1 MKRKNV
7 IKNILMIAALGIAI
21 MFFTNVI
28 FAANNAKVSV
38 ETANLRE
45 TADED
50 SRILVQLSL
59 NDEVE
64 VLQKSG
70 NWYQVKTKNGTTG
83 YLREDLV
90 KVSGEVEET
99 QNTSEDTNST
109 ERNTTQSNVVESNTA
124 ETNTSESSNTVE
136 SNTET
141 TENQGQETTDVST
154 ESGTRIVKEDTKL
167 KIVPA
172 INATDIVEVKQN
184 DEVTIIESLGDWIC
198 IESGA
203 TKGWIRSD
211 KLMTVEEKT
220 KQDEDA
226 KAAEEAAKQEEE
238 NKQQEQAQTTK
249 IMYVNSATVNV
260 RKEASKDSDVIE
272 KIKLNTEVSVLSEE
286 NGWSKVSVNGKE
298 GYVASNLLSKSKTQE
313 TTSRGSTT
321 TRREAEKNNKEETTT
336 TVASGKGSTVV
347 ETAKSYIGSRYV
359 YGASGPNSFDCSGF
373 TSYVFKLHG
382 VSLNRTAKAQ
392 YSNGTAVSR
401 SDLQPGD
408 LVMFGPSASGINHV
422 GIYIGG
428 GQIVHA
434 ANPSRGVTIDTI
446 NSGYYNNNYVG
457 ARRVI

>member
-7 IKNILMIAALGIAI
+7 IRNILIIAALGIAI

-28 FAANNAKVSV
+28 FAANTAKISV

-64 VLQKSG
+64 VLQKTG
-70 NWYQVKTKNGTTG
+70 NWYEVKTENNVTG

-90 KVSGEVEET
+90 QVSGDVEES
-99 QNTSEDTNST
+99 QNTSE
-109 ERNTTQSNVVESNTA
+109 EANTT
-124 ETNTSESSNTVE
+124 ESS
-136 SNTET
+136 TET
-141 TENQGQETTDVST
+141 TEATETTEVST
-154 ESGTRIVKEDTKL
+154 EQTSNTRIVKEDTKL

-184 DEVTIIESLGDWIC
+184 DKVTVIETMGDWIC
-198 IESGA
+198 IESGT
-203 TKGWIRSD
+203 TKGWIRSN
-211 KLMTVEEKT
+211 KLMTEEEKA
-220 KQDEDA
+220 KQDEEA
-226 KAAEEAAKQEEE
+226 KAAEEAAKQAAEEKE
-238 NKQQEQAQTTK
+238 KQEQTAKT
-249 IMYVNSATVNV
+249 MYTNSATVNV
-260 RKEASKDSDVIE
+260 REEASKDSEIVTQIP
-272 KIKLNTEVSVLSEE
+272 LNTAVEVLSEE
-286 NGWSKVSVNGKE
+286 SGWTKITVNSKE
-298 GYVASNLLSKSKTQE
+298 GYVASNLLSESKTQE
-313 TTSRGSTT
+313 TVTSRGSTT
-321 TRREAEKNNKEETTT
+321 TRKQTETTKTEETTT
-336 TVASGKGSTVV
+336 ASSGKGGTVV
-347 ETAKSYIGSRYV
+347 ETAKNYIGYRYV

-382 VSLNRTAKAQ
+382 VSLSRTAKGQ
-392 YSNGTAVSR
+392 YSNGTAVAR
-401 SDLQPGD
+401 ADLQPGD
-408 LVMFGPSASGINHV
+408 LVMFGPSLSGINHV